1 MKTPVSRLFRWMVCI
16 LCIKLN
22 TCNVRTTVHIKNT
35 SEKLIMANVAS
46 VAVAV
51 EILSES
57 HKRWN
62 MLYQNENMLTLFL
75 IIQPHSSL
83 RVLLLYVFSY
93 FVPLFCYFFI
103 SSRHFHP
110 KIFLTGFV
118 SFTLTEKLSCE
129 NTHIY
134 AKYLHPNIQ
143 NN

>member
-1 MKTPVSRLFRWMVCI
+1 
-16 LCIKLN
+16 
-22 TCNVRTTVHIKNT
+22 
-35 SEKLIMANVAS
+35 MASVAS

-62 MLYQNENMLTLFL
+62 MLYQNENNADIVFNNSAHFIFWGFYYFVNLLIKNNVQITNKIYNLFFDHFLFFL
-75 IIQPHSSL
+75 ILFP
-83 RVLLLYVFSY
+83 Y
-93 FVPLFCYFFI
+93 FIFLF
-103 SSRHFHP
+103 RPENFHP